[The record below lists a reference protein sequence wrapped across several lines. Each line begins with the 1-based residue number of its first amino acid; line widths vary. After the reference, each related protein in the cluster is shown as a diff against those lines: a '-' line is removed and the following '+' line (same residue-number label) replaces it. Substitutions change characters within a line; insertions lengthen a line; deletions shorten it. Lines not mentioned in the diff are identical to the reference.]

1 MGETSKKDAIK
12 LRPMT
17 FFPPFIILCIIV
29 AVSMVSQEHF
39 LGMIDAINN
48 AIIKNFGW
56 AASMLAPSITG
67 VAAVATFSKFGH
79 G

>member
-39 LGMIDAINN
+39 LGMIDT
-48 AIIKNFGW
+48 IKQRYYQKLRLGGQH
-56 AASMLAPSITG
+56 SGPVHHRCGRCRHVL
-67 VAAVATFSKFGH
+67 
-79 G
+79 